1 MMGPR
6 DDFLEGYFASIAWYQ
21 DNHFQ
26 QLLSSTKK
34 MGSSGKSWDD
44 DIAEARGGVPPK
56 EAKA

>member
-1 MMGPR
+1 
-6 DDFLEGYFASIAWYQ
+6 
-21 DNHFQ
+21 
-26 QLLSSTKK
+26 LSSTKK